1 MMKNK
6 LEQAR
11 LSLRNQICKGLELIR
26 RIWGIQFIRFLFTG
40 GINTLFGY
48 TIYTLLILIHL
59 HFSIASLCSAI
70 LGILFNFFTTGRI
83 VFSNKDN
90 KLIFKFFGVYGIL
103 YLVNVF
109 LLSLFNYIHMDMV
122 LAGGILLLPIA
133 LLSYFLNKL
142 LVFSER
148 SAKSSHGE

>member
-1 MMKNK
+1 MKNNQEK
-6 LEQAR
+6 NR
-11 LSLRNQICKGLELIR
+11 FSLRVLTNNVIEFIKK
-26 RIWGIQFIRFLFTG
+26 IWGIQFIRFLFTG

-59 HFSIASLCSAI
+59 HFSIASLCSTI
-70 LGILFNFFTTGRI
+70 LGILFNFFTMGRI
-83 VFSNKDN
+83 VFTNKEN
-90 KLIFKFFGVYGIL
+90 KLIFKFFGVYGIS

-109 LLSLFNYIHMDMV
+109 LLSIFNHYHVDMV

-142 LVFSER
+142 LVFNKR
-148 SAKSSHGE
+148 AA